1 MEPIIGLD
9 FGNFNSFPCYIQD
22 FNPGTRMGGIVHDLL
37 PRKAVDGIPSV
48 YFYSKRL
55 GRALCGEEAVT
66 GKAIVTSMMRLA
78 TEMSSWNKAY
88 ATEGK
93 VAKRIE
99 ELGLTPHQAQMLG
112 FLYSNP
118 ELDTVSALS
127 ARLHVSKGSLSLMLS
142 KLEVGGFVQKKA
154 AKDGDDGRKIYISLT
169 AKGESAVQEM
179 VELLAETAAVVF
191 DCMDAHRRMQIYTK
205 VQELL
210 ELFNTGG
217 WKE

>member
-1 MEPIIGLD
+1 M
-9 FGNFNSFPCYIQD
+9 
-22 FNPGTRMGGIVHDLL
+22 
-37 PRKAVDGIPSV
+37 
-48 YFYSKRL
+48 
-55 GRALCGEEAVT
+55 EAVT

-78 TEMSSWNKAY
+78 TEMSNWNKAY
-88 ATEGK
+88 ATEDK

-99 ELGLTPHQAQMLG
+99 ELGLTQHQAQVLG
-112 FLYSNP
+112 FLYGNL

-142 KLEVGGFVQKKA
+142 KLEAGGFVQKKA

-179 VELLAETAAVVF
+179 VELLAEAAAVVF
-191 DCMDAHRRMQIYTK
+191 DRMDAHRRMQIYTK

-217 WKE
+217 WRE

>member
-1 MEPIIGLD
+1 M
-9 FGNFNSFPCYIQD
+9 
-22 FNPGTRMGGIVHDLL
+22 
-37 PRKAVDGIPSV
+37 
-48 YFYSKRL
+48 
-55 GRALCGEEAVT
+55 EAVT

-127 ARLHVSKGSLSLMLS
+127 ARLHVSLSLMLS

>member
-1 MEPIIGLD
+1 M
-9 FGNFNSFPCYIQD
+9 
-22 FNPGTRMGGIVHDLL
+22 
-37 PRKAVDGIPSV
+37 
-48 YFYSKRL
+48 
-55 GRALCGEEAVT
+55 EAVT

-142 KLEVGGFVQKKA
+142 KLEAGGFVQKKA
-154 AKDGDDGRKIYISLT
+154 AKIGLYGDDGRKIYISLT

-191 DCMDAHRRMQIYTK
+191 DCMDAQRRMQIYTK

>member
-1 MEPIIGLD
+1 M
-9 FGNFNSFPCYIQD
+9 
-22 FNPGTRMGGIVHDLL
+22 
-37 PRKAVDGIPSV
+37 
-48 YFYSKRL
+48 
-55 GRALCGEEAVT
+55 EAVT

-127 ARLHVSKGSLSLMLS
+127 ARRHVSKGSLSLMLS
-142 KLEVGGFVQKKA
+142 KLEAGGFVQKKA
-154 AKDGDDGRKIYISLT
+154 SKDVDDGRKIYISLT
-169 AKGESAVQEM
+169 EKGESAVQEM
-179 VELLAETAAVVF
+179 VELLSETAAVVF

>member
-1 MEPIIGLD
+1 M
-9 FGNFNSFPCYIQD
+9 
-22 FNPGTRMGGIVHDLL
+22 
-37 PRKAVDGIPSV
+37 
-48 YFYSKRL
+48 
-55 GRALCGEEAVT
+55 EAVT

-78 TEMSSWNKAY
+78 TEMSNWNKAY
-88 ATEGK
+88 ATEDK

-99 ELGLTPHQAQMLG
+99 ELGLTQHQAQVLG
-112 FLYSNP
+112 FLYGNP

-142 KLEVGGFVQKKA
+142 KLEAGGLCRKKRQRWR
-154 AKDGDDGRKIYISLT
+154 DGRKIYISLT

-179 VELLAETAAVVF
+179 VELLAEAAAVVF
-191 DCMDAHRRMQIYTK
+191 DRMDAHRRMQIYTK

-217 WKE
+217 WRE

>member
-1 MEPIIGLD
+1 M
-9 FGNFNSFPCYIQD
+9 
-22 FNPGTRMGGIVHDLL
+22 
-37 PRKAVDGIPSV
+37 
-48 YFYSKRL
+48 
-55 GRALCGEEAVT
+55 EAVT

-142 KLEVGGFVQKKA
+142 KLEAGGFVQKKA

-169 AKGESAVQEM
+169 AKGEM

>member
-1 MEPIIGLD
+1 M
-9 FGNFNSFPCYIQD
+9 
-22 FNPGTRMGGIVHDLL
+22 
-37 PRKAVDGIPSV
+37 
-48 YFYSKRL
+48 
-55 GRALCGEEAVT
+55 EAVT

-99 ELGLTPHQAQMLG
+99 ELGQMLG

-142 KLEVGGFVQKKA
+142 KLEAGGFVQKKA

>member
-1 MEPIIGLD
+1 M
-9 FGNFNSFPCYIQD
+9 
-22 FNPGTRMGGIVHDLL
+22 
-37 PRKAVDGIPSV
+37 
-48 YFYSKRL
+48 
-55 GRALCGEEAVT
+55 EAVT

-142 KLEVGGFVQKKA
+142 KLEAGGFVQKK
-154 AKDGDDGRKIYISLT
+154 T

>member
-1 MEPIIGLD
+1 M
-9 FGNFNSFPCYIQD
+9 
-22 FNPGTRMGGIVHDLL
+22 
-37 PRKAVDGIPSV
+37 
-48 YFYSKRL
+48 
-55 GRALCGEEAVT
+55 EAVT

-142 KLEVGGFVQKKA
+142 KLEAGGFVQKKA

-179 VELLAETAAVVF
+179 VF

>member
-1 MEPIIGLD
+1 M
-9 FGNFNSFPCYIQD
+9 
-22 FNPGTRMGGIVHDLL
+22 
-37 PRKAVDGIPSV
+37 
-48 YFYSKRL
+48 
-55 GRALCGEEAVT
+55 EAVT

-118 ELDTVSALS
+118 VSALS

-142 KLEVGGFVQKKA
+142 KLEAGGFVQKKA

-169 AKGESAVQEM
+169 EKGESAVQEM

>member
-1 MEPIIGLD
+1 M
-9 FGNFNSFPCYIQD
+9 
-22 FNPGTRMGGIVHDLL
+22 
-37 PRKAVDGIPSV
+37 
-48 YFYSKRL
+48 
-55 GRALCGEEAVT
+55 EAVT

-78 TEMSSWNKAY
+78 TEMSSW
-88 ATEGK
+88 
-93 VAKRIE
+93 
-99 ELGLTPHQAQMLG
+99 
-112 FLYSNP
+112 
-118 ELDTVSALS
+118 
-127 ARLHVSKGSLSLMLS
+127 
-142 KLEVGGFVQKKA
+142 KKA

>member
-1 MEPIIGLD
+1 M
-9 FGNFNSFPCYIQD
+9 
-22 FNPGTRMGGIVHDLL
+22 
-37 PRKAVDGIPSV
+37 
-48 YFYSKRL
+48 
-55 GRALCGEEAVT
+55 EAVT

-142 KLEVGGFVQKKA
+142 KLEAGGFVQKKA

-169 AKGESAVQEM
+169 SGRNGCGCV
-179 VELLAETAAVVF
+179 
-191 DCMDAHRRMQIYTK
+191 
-205 VQELL
+205 
-210 ELFNTGG
+210 
-217 WKE
+217 

>member
-1 MEPIIGLD
+1 M
-9 FGNFNSFPCYIQD
+9 
-22 FNPGTRMGGIVHDLL
+22 
-37 PRKAVDGIPSV
+37 
-48 YFYSKRL
+48 
-55 GRALCGEEAVT
+55 EAVT

-142 KLEVGGFVQKKA
+142 KLEAGGFVQKKA
-154 AKDGDDGRKIYISLT
+154 

>member
-1 MEPIIGLD
+1 M
-9 FGNFNSFPCYIQD
+9 
-22 FNPGTRMGGIVHDLL
+22 
-37 PRKAVDGIPSV
+37 
-48 YFYSKRL
+48 
-55 GRALCGEEAVT
+55 EAVT

-99 ELGLTPHQAQMLG
+99 ELGLTPHQAQM
-112 FLYSNP
+112 
-118 ELDTVSALS
+118 
-127 ARLHVSKGSLSLMLS
+127 HVSKGSLSLMLS
-142 KLEVGGFVQKKA
+142 KLEAGGFVQKKA

>member
-1 MEPIIGLD
+1 M
-9 FGNFNSFPCYIQD
+9 
-22 FNPGTRMGGIVHDLL
+22 
-37 PRKAVDGIPSV
+37 
-48 YFYSKRL
+48 
-55 GRALCGEEAVT
+55 EAVT

-127 ARLHVSKGSLSLMLS
+127 ARLHVQQGQSVLNAFQAGGRRLCAEKSGKGW
-142 KLEVGGFVQKKA
+142 
-154 AKDGDDGRKIYISLT
+154 R
-169 AKGESAVQEM
+169 
-179 VELLAETAAVVF
+179 
-191 DCMDAHRRMQIYTK
+191 
-205 VQELL
+205 
-210 ELFNTGG
+210 
-217 WKE
+217 

>member
-1 MEPIIGLD
+1 M
-9 FGNFNSFPCYIQD
+9 
-22 FNPGTRMGGIVHDLL
+22 
-37 PRKAVDGIPSV
+37 
-48 YFYSKRL
+48 
-55 GRALCGEEAVT
+55 EAVT

-142 KLEVGGFVQKKA
+142 KLE
-154 AKDGDDGRKIYISLT
+154 DGDDGRKIYISLT

>member
-1 MEPIIGLD
+1 MKD
-9 FGNFNSFPCYIQD
+9 
-22 FNPGTRMGGIVHDLL
+22 
-37 PRKAVDGIPSV
+37 
-48 YFYSKRL
+48 
-55 GRALCGEEAVT
+55 VT
-66 GKAIVTSMMRLA
+66 GKDIVTNMMRLA

-88 ATEGK
+88 ATEDK
-93 VAKRIE
+93 AAKRME
-99 ELGLTPHQAQMLG
+99 ELGLTRHQLDVIG
-112 FLYSNP
+112 FLYTNP

-142 KLEVGGFVQKKA
+142 KLEAGGFVQKKA